1 MQPARHF
8 FHTHRLLIIAVVM
21 GTGIALALP
30 PDWNFADRVLSGWNI
45 TVWFYLCVTGWL
57 MMRAGEARV
66 RKLAEQED
74 ESAGA
79 VLAIMS
85 VASVASLVAI
95 VMELST
101 VNDLSGGV
109 RLLHYAFT
117 GATVLGSWFLLGVLF
132 THHYARQFYRSPPHQ
147 RSLRFPDEEQ
157 KPDYWDFLYFSFTI
171 AVAVQTSD
179 VLIMSRSVRR
189 SAIIQSVLSFWF
201 NVAIVGLS
209 INIAGSLIGS

>member
-1 MQPARHF
+1 M
-8 FHTHRLLIIAVVM
+8 AVAIVA

-30 PDWNFADRVLSGWNI
+30 STWNFADRILTGWNI

-57 MMRAGEARV
+57 MMHAGHAEV

-74 ESAGA
+74 ESAGV

-85 VASVASLVAI
+85 LASVASLVAI

-101 VNDLSGGV
+101 VKDWSGGL

-132 THHYARQFYRSPPHQ
+132 THHYARQFYRSPPNQ
-147 RSLRFPDEEQ
+147 RSLHFPDEEQ
-157 KPDYWDFLYFSFTI
+157 KPNYWDFLYFSFTI
-171 AVAVQTSD
+171 AVAAQTSD
-179 VLIMSRSVRR
+179 VLVMSRLVRR
-189 SAIIQSVLSFWF
+189 STIIQSVLSFWF

-209 INIAGSLIGS
+209 INIAASLIGS